1 MLNSLRRPPLYI
13 TALALILIMSGLRW
27 FAGGTDFSYFFTAG
41 TDFVDP
47 QSTPHPIVTMEG
59 QGYDGQFFYRL
70 AMDPFN
76 WDKTANGVT
85 IDYPSYRVQRI
96 GYPFLAWLFSFGGIP
111 VMVPFALWLV
121 NLLSFAGIIYYFK
134 RIAEKFRADSW
145 FHFVPLLVCGI
156 YMSVAKSLSEVT
168 ELFFFLA
175 AFHAI
180 LDKRMVLFAC
190 FGSAAVLTR
199 ETAVIPMV
207 ALSVVFFFQ
216 YSDDGKVRS
225 RLLAAVPLMMLICW
239 KLFLAFVFRDEPA
252 PPSLGNFTWPF
263 KGIADGFMAN
273 MNFTSRFYALQSA
286 FWLMYFIWQT
296 WFSLLVFKASLS
308 KRITLRQPYAYPL
321 AVYFAWL
328 IFSVFFSAAI
338 YGDDWSFVRVLAL
351 MNIAGF
357 AVMVAFRQTLN
368 RYFVLFSIMMVALTV
383 IRMILRP

>member
-1 MLNSLRRPPLYI
+1 
-13 TALALILIMSGLRW
+13 MSGLRW

-41 TDFVDP
+41 TDFVDS
-47 QSTPHPIVTMEG
+47 QSTPHPVVTMEG

-296 WFSLLVFKASLS
+296 WFSLLVFKANHTQA
-308 KRITLRQPYAYPL
+308 TLRISLGGIFCVADLFCFLFRSHLRRRLVVCEGACPDEHSGLRGDGRFQANFEPVFCTVQHHDGCPDCDQDDFKTL
-321 AVYFAWL
+321 KIL
-328 IFSVFFSAAI
+328 II
-338 YGDDWSFVRVLAL
+338 KR
-351 MNIAGF
+351 
-357 AVMVAFRQTLN
+357 
-368 RYFVLFSIMMVALTV
+368 
-383 IRMILRP
+383 LRL